1 MVLSTVNINYYFI
14 LFLVF
19 FITCLEGYTHNPS
32 GNSSAFR
39 FIKNEGQWEN
49 QVQFK
54 TDIGSGAMYIE
65 KDGFTFSL
73 IDSKALHEMHGGNH
87 VPDDDIGGPKTE
99 PSIPAIKGHAYK
111 LYFKNSNPQVQ
122 ISGVNQLPG
131 YFNYFLGND
140 PSHWASNVKAFTQV
154 RYTNLYQGIDLVL
167 YSHHGN
173 LKYDFIVHPGA
184 DPKQIQFGYDGISLI
199 KLRSGNLELFTN
211 IGKIMET
218 SPVSFYENSQDST
231 TVGCNYELREKEYG
245 FTFPQGYDTNRTL
258 VIDPELIF
266 STFSGSFADNFGY
279 TATYDHDGFLYSGST
294 VFSPGYPTSFG
305 AFDRI
310 FNGGNNDI
318 AISKYDTTGTF
329 MVYSTLVGGS
339 GDEMPHSMVCN
350 AQGEL
355 YVFGTTG
362 SVNFPVTADAYDI
375 SFNNDNDM
383 TDSSRSRYLYGISS
397 VFVSGCDMFVLKLNN
412 NGSALE
418 ASSYLG
424 GSKNDGLNSSA
435 YTYIDFPFFTQDPPS
450 ADTLRYN
457 YADEVRGEIDIDLNN
472 NIYIATCTNSP
483 DFPIVG
489 NSYQKTYGGGRLD
502 GLIVKMDNDLSN
514 IIWSSYLGGTSADAI
529 YSLTLDTK
537 GGIYVTGGTVST
549 DFPITSGVV
558 VENYMGGRSDGFISY
573 LDAGGQNLLSSTYW
587 GTPEYDQSYFI
598 ETDFLDYVYIYGQTE
613 GKDSSLINNA
623 SFSVPNSGQFVTKL
637 SPLLDTLKWSTVFGS
652 GSGNPDISPTAFL
665 VDVCKKIYLAG
676 WGGES
681 NQSTILFNNA
691 GYTTDLPTTP
701 DAFQSSTDG
710 SDFYIMVMEDDASAL
725 NYATFMGGN
734 LSQEHVDGGTSRF
747 DSKGKMY
754 QSVCGGCGGNSDF
767 PIKPANAVSPTNNSP
782 NCNNA
787 VFKFNL
793 ELPAV
798 IADFE
803 VPDIGC
809 APLYVQVKNRSL
821 EQENTQYFWDFGD
834 GFTSTQKTPSHIYDK
849 AGRYIIKL
857 KLVDIGTCNLS
868 DSTERE
874 IVILSDTSYSLPV
887 VNICPGQSAQIG
899 ILPKNVDN
907 ISYTWQPAT
916 WLSNPFTSNPFTTP
930 ESSISYNLLVSNG
943 VCTDTISQTVILNP
957 VSVDAGGNRK
967 VCSSDNNIVLQVS
980 STGNPNKFIWSN
992 FPDFANQINSDI
1004 SNPNLVINPIGK
1016 ENFYYLKAENQ
1027 YGCIG
1032 YDSVKVILSDLF
1044 ISVSEPAYIC
1054 RGNTAEIYAQSDL
1067 PGDILTYDWVPKKY
1081 ILGKS
1086 DTSHVIVSPYT
1097 TEYFYVTATNEL
1109 GCVYYDSVLVEV
1121 SPVTEY
1127 FDRIWADEDTIYEGT
1142 STGLHVRPILPFD
1155 YLWTPEN
1162 TLNDPTSTDP
1172 IAKPPVTT
1180 DYTVTLTDQ
1189 RAGCRVDTSIQIY
1202 VIPVICEEP
1211 NIFVPNAF
1219 TPNGDG
1225 NNDVLYVRGAFI
1237 EEMHFI
1243 IYDRWGEKVFETFDQ
1258 TKGWDGTYKG
1268 RKADPAVFVY
1278 YLEVRC
1284 IGGKSFFKKG
1294 NTTVLK

>member
-1 MVLSTVNINYYFI
+1 MDGFSL
-14 LFLVF
+14 
-19 FITCLEGYTHNPS
+19 NPT
-32 GNSSAFR
+32 GNGGSFR
-39 FIKNEGQWEN
+39 FIKNEGQWEK

-54 TDIGSGAMYIE
+54 TELGTGAMFIE

-73 IDSKALHEMHGGNH
+73 IDSKVLHDMHGGKH
-87 VPDDDIGGPKTE
+87 VPADHIGGPKTE
-99 PSIPAIKGHAYK
+99 PEFPTIKGHAYK

-122 ISGVNQLPG
+122 LSGVNQLPE
-131 YFNYFLGND
+131 YFNFFMGND
-140 PSHWASNVKAFTQV
+140 PSQWASNVKAFTQIK
-154 RYTNLYQGIDLVL
+154 YTNLYQGIDLVL
-167 YSHHGN
+167 YSHNGN

-184 DPKQIQFGYDGISLI
+184 DANQIQFGYEGVSLI
-199 KLRSGNLELFTN
+199 KLRNGNIELFTN

-218 SPVSFYENSQDST
+218 SPIAFYENNHDST
-231 TVGCNYELREKEYG
+231 KVTCSYELRKEQYG
-245 FTFPQGYDTNRTL
+245 FTFPQGYDNQKTL

-266 STFSGSFADNFGY
+266 STFSGSFSDNFGY
-279 TATYDHDGFLYSGST
+279 TATYDMDGFLYSGST
-294 VFSPGYPTSFG
+294 VFGNNYPTTFG
-305 AFDRI
+305 AFDRT
-310 FNGGNNDI
+310 FNGWNNDI

-329 MVYSTLVGGS
+329 MVYSTLLGGW
-339 GDEMPHSMVCN
+339 GDELPHSMVCN

-355 YVFGTTG
+355 YVFGTTD
-362 SVNFPVTADAYDI
+362 SDNFPVTPDAYDQ
-375 SFNNDNDM
+375 SFNNDFN
-383 TDSSRSRYLYGISS
+383 TKDSTRSRVLGGINIAYPY
-397 VFVSGCDMFVLKLNN
+397 GCDMFVVKFNN
-412 NGSALE
+412 DATGLLAGTF
-418 ASSYLG
+418 LG
-424 GSKNDGLNSSA
+424 GSKNDGLNSSN
-435 YTYIDFPFFTQDPPS
+435 YTRIIPGNFFWETFS

-457 YADEVRGEIDIDLNN
+457 YADEIRGEIDIDQNN

-483 DFPIVG
+483 DFPIIG
-489 NSYQKTYGGGRLD
+489 GTYQQNYGGGRLD
-502 GLIVKMDNDLSN
+502 GLIVKMDSELQN

-529 YSLTLDTK
+529 YSLTLDSR
-537 GGIYVTGGTVST
+537 GGIYVTGGTVSA
-549 DFPITSGVV
+549 DFPVTSGVV
-558 VENYMGGRSDGFISY
+558 AENYMGGRSDGFISY
-573 LDAGGQNLLSSTYW
+573 LDAGGQTLISSTYW

-598 ETDFLDYVYIYGQTE
+598 ETDFLDYVYVYGQTE

-623 SFSVPNSGQFVTKL
+623 IFSIPNSGQFVTKM
-637 SPLLDTLKWSTVFGS
+637 SPLLDTLKWSTVFGTGS
-652 GSGNPDISPTAFL
+652 GSPNISPTAFL

-681 NQSTILFNNA
+681 NQSGILFNNA
-691 GYTTDLPTTP
+691 GYTTGLPTTP

-734 LSQEHVDGGTSRF
+734 VSEEHVDGGTSRF
-747 DSKGKMY
+747 DKKGKMY

-767 PIKPANAVSPTNNSP
+767 PIKPVNAVSATNNSP

-834 GFTSTQKTPSHIYDK
+834 GTTSTGKTPSHIYDI

-874 IVILSDTSYSLPV
+874 IIILSDTSYSLPI

-907 ISYTWQPAT
+907 ITYTWEPAT

-943 VCTDTISQTVILNP
+943 VCTDTITQLVILNP
-957 VSVDAGGNRK
+957 VSVDAGGDRK
-967 VCSSDNNIVLQVS
+967 VCSSDNNIVLQIS
-980 STGNPNKFIWSN
+980 STGNPNKYYWSN
-992 FPDFANQINSDI
+992 FPDFSNQINSDI

-1016 ENFYYLKAENQ
+1016 ENYYYVKAENQ
-1027 YGCIG
+1027 YGCLD
-1032 YDSVKVILSDLF
+1032 YDSVKVIVSDLF
-1044 ISVSEPAYIC
+1044 ISVSDPGYIC
-1054 RGNTAEIYAQSDL
+1054 RGNSTEIFATSDL
-1067 PGDILTYDWVPKKY
+1067 PGDILTFDWEPKQY
-1081 ILGKS
+1081 IIGKS
-1086 DTSHVIVSPYT
+1086 DTSHIMVSPYV

-1109 GCVYYDSVLVEV
+1109 GCVYKDSVLVEV

-1127 FDRIWADEDTIYEGT
+1127 FDRIWADKDTIYEGT
-1142 STGLHVRPILPFD
+1142 TTGLHIRPKLPFD
-1155 YLWTPEN
+1155 YLWTPAESL
-1162 TLNDPTSTDP
+1162 TDPTSTDP

-1180 DYTVTLTDQ
+1180 EYFVTLTDQ
-1189 RAGCRVDTSIQIY
+1189 RAGCRVDTSKIIY

-1225 NNDVLYVRGAFI
+1225 NNDILYVRGSFI

-1284 IGGKSFFKKG
+1284 IGEKTFFKKG
-1294 NTTVLK
+1294 NTTILK